1 MPDGNTGE
9 HNHNTLYTCVCVYA
23 TVIIKEKEEQTNEN
37 RRIISNIAQIGFK
50 AVHSMSTEFSQ
61 HRKHAYH
68 SFH

>member
-1 MPDGNTGE
+1 MVIRVNIITT
-9 HNHNTLYTCVCVYA
+9 HCIRVCVYA

-61 HRKHAYH
+61 HRKYAYH